1 MTEYHIKLDDNEATG
16 DAVLKVLGTVY
27 HKGYDVSLNAAE
39 RVITITTKEKDTRR
53 DTVKKTLKEVHHKLF
68 WMKVW
73 RKFCDW
79 YMRKGYWSVLIVCL
93 PLLEILVFLEHDIG
107 YSIMIS
113 ATMEVWIIAFLI
125 SDERRK

>member
-53 DTVKKTLKEVHHKLF
+53 DAVKKTLKEVHHKLF

-73 RKFCDW
+73 RKLCDW
-79 YMRKGYWSVLIVCL
+79 YVRKGYWLILIVCL
-93 PLLEILVFLEHDIG
+93 PIIEVAIGHDI
-107 YSIMIS
+107 IS
-113 ATMEVWIIAFLI
+113 LTETSVTMETWIIVFLI